1 MSIDKGTKKAKIN
14 VVEEPVFMF
23 GERSGSQEKNLQ
35 EGKELKC
42 WENKTFLVVECLILR
57 CYQN

>member
-42 WENKTFLVVECLILR
+42 
-57 CYQN
+57 